1 MSETIVRNIKTEDY
15 LYDLPDEKIARYPLQ
30 ERAES
35 KLLVYRDGSLEDD
48 TFSNLGR
55 YLEKG
60 TTLVFNN
67 TRVIRARLMFRK
79 ETGASIEIFCL
90 EPFDPSDYQLS
101 LTSVNSCSWIC
112 LVGNSKKWK
121 EGNVT
126 MNLLHKGENVKISAE
141 RLKEADDGNIIR
153 FRWEHENLTMGE
165 ILEEG
170 GHIPVPPYL
179 GRDDEEIDTLRY
191 QTVYS
196 ETDGSVAAPTAGL
209 HFTESL
215 IDELMASGISREN
228 VTLHVGAGTFVPVK
242 TETIGGH
249 EMHTEHISVTRTTIQ
264 NLLSGNV
271 IAVGTTTVRTLESIY
286 WLGVMLLE
294 TDTLPDRLPPVPQW
308 IPYQEHKRDY
318 SAQEALGALVN
329 YLELKR
335 YESAHTSTSVIIVPG
350 YRFRIVRGAITNYH
364 MPGSTLLLLVSALI
378 GDSWRSVYNYAL
390 GNNYRFLSYGDSSLL
405 IP

>member
-1 MSETIVRNIKTEDY
+1 MKENNARNIKAGDY
-15 LYDLPDEKIARYPLQ
+15 IYNLPQERIARYPLQ
-30 ERAES
+30 ERSES
-35 KLLVYRDGSLEDD
+35 KLLVYRNGVIQDD
-48 TFSNLGR
+48 TFSNLGI

-67 TRVIRARLMFRK
+67 TRVIRARLLFRK

-101 LTSVNSCSWIC
+101 LTSAKSCSWSC

-126 MNLLHKGENVKISAE
+126 MNLLHAGEEVKISAE
-141 RLKEADDGNIIR
+141 RFNTVDNGTIIR
-153 FRWEHENLTMGE
+153 FSWEHEDLTMGE
-165 ILEEG
+165 ILEMC

-179 GRDDEEIDTLRY
+179 GRDDEPIDTIRY

-215 IDELMASGISREN
+215 INGLTASGIKKEF

-242 TETIGGH
+242 SKTIGEH
-249 EMHTEHISVTRTTIQ
+249 EMHTEHFSVTRSSIQ
-264 NLLSGNV
+264 NLLSGKV
-271 IAVGTTTVRTLESIY
+271 VAVGTTTVRTLESIY

-294 TDTLPDRLPPVPQW
+294 SDTLPEQLPSVPQW
-308 IPYQEHKRDY
+308 IPYREHKKEY
-318 SAQEALGALVN
+318 SAREALGALES

-350 YRFRIVRGAITNYH
+350 YRFRTVRGVITNYH
-364 MPGSTLLLLVSALI
+364 MPGSTLLLLVSAMV
-378 GDSWRSVYNYAL
+378 GDSWRSIYNHAID
-390 GNNYRFLSYGDSSLL
+390 NNYRFLSYGDSSLL
-405 IP
+405 LP

>member
-1 MSETIVRNIKTEDY
+1 MRENIARNIRTGDY

-30 ERAES
+30 ERDQS
-35 KLLVYRDGSLEDD
+35 KLLIFRDGFIEDD
-48 TFSNLGR
+48 IFKNIGRHLG
-55 YLEKG
+55 KG

-67 TRVIRARLMFRK
+67 TRVIRARLLFRK

-101 LTSVNSCSWIC
+101 LTSANSCSWIC

-121 EGNVT
+121 QGSVT
-126 MNLLHKGENVKISAE
+126 MNLLYKGEIVKVSAE
-141 RLKEADDGNIIR
+141 RLNDVNDGNTIR
-153 FRWEHENLTMGE
+153 FSWEHKTLTMAE
-165 ILEEG
+165 ILEGG

-179 GRDDEEIDTLRY
+179 GRDDEAIDTIRY

-215 IDELMASGISREN
+215 IDDLMASGIKRDYI
-228 VTLHVGAGTFVPVK
+228 TLHVGAGTFVPVK

-249 EMHTEHISVTRTTIQ
+249 EMHTEHFSVTRTTIQ
-264 NLLSGNV
+264 NLLSGRV

-294 TDTLPDRLPPVPQW
+294 SDNLPDQLPSVSQW
-308 IPYQEHKRDY
+308 IPYQEHKREY
-318 SAQEALGALVN
+318 SVQEAIGALES
-329 YLELKR
+329 YMELKR

-350 YRFRIVRGAITNYH
+350 YRFRIVKGVITNYH
-364 MPGSTLLLLVSALI
+364 MPGSTLLLLVSALV
-378 GDSWRSVYNYAL
+378 GDSWRSVYDHAL
-390 GNNYRFLSYGDSSLL
+390 DNNYRFLSYGDSSLL
-405 IP
+405 LP